1 MCMPDRPRFPNCRD
15 FDPALVTV
23 SELDCQQ
30 LLQAAVEDAVQ
41 RQSPLSLRGSGSKSF
56 FGSES
61 RGAPLD
67 VAAHRGVLSYEPSE
81 MVITARAGTAL
92 ADIEQLLA
100 DNGQMLAFEP
110 PRFGPNAT
118 LGGCVATGLSGPGRA
133 ARGAVRDFVLG
144 TKIIDGKA
152 QIASFGG
159 QVIKN
164 VAGYDVSRLMCGAF
178 GTLGVLLE
186 VSLRTLPQPRF
197 EQTVRLEHSESAAIE
212 LMNRW
217 AAEPLPMTASCYVDG
232 TVYVRLSGAE
242 TAVSAAQR
250 IFGGETLRADESQAF
265 WQSLREHTHPGFAA
279 APTRTLW
286 RLSVPSTTPPLSLGA
301 ALIEW
306 NGALRW
312 LSTAASEAQ
321 IRAAVAAVGGSAQQ
335 FRNAQPGTEPLH
347 PLKPA
352 VAMLHRRLKQAFDP
366 AGVLN
371 PGRMYR
377 DL

>member
-1 MCMPDRPRFPNCRD
+1 MMSA
-15 FDPALVTV
+15 FDG
-23 SELDCQQ
+23 QQ
-30 LLQAAVEDAVQ
+30 MLQAAVEEAVQ
-41 RQSPLSLRGSGSKSF
+41 TRSPLSLRGSGSKSF
-56 FGSES
+56 LGLEVA
-61 RGAPLD
+61 GASLD
-67 VAAHRGVLSYEPSE
+67 VAAHRGILSYEPSE
-81 MVITARAGTAL
+81 MVISARPGTAL

-100 DNGQMLAFEP
+100 DNGQMLGFEP

-186 VSLRTLPQPRF
+186 VSLRTLPQPRC
-197 EQTVRLEHSESAAIE
+197 EQTIRLEHSEGAAIE

-217 AAEPLPMTASCYVDG
+217 AAQPLPITASCYVDG
-232 TVYVRLSGAE
+232 TVYIRLSGAE
-242 TAVSAAQR
+242 AAVSAAQR
-250 IFGGETLRADESQAF
+250 ILGGETLRADESQAF
-265 WQSLREHTHPGFAA
+265 WQSLREHLHPAFALA
-279 APTRTLW
+279 TTRTLW
-286 RLSVPSTTPPLSLGA
+286 RLSVPSMTPPLAFGA
-301 ALIEW
+301 TLIEW

-312 LSTAASEAQ
+312 LSTAASEAEV
-321 IRAAVAAVGGSAQQ
+321 RAAVSAVGGSAQQ

-352 VAMLHRRLKQAFDP
+352 LATLHRRLKQAFDP
-366 AGVLN
+366 AGVFN